1 MNLPTS
7 VFLSRV
13 DWKTKPHAC
22 GAAAFVNAGRID
34 MDLISDTFGRD
45 LLSFYIEYKTRRN
58 ISLVHYHLRQCNIV
72 LLCHNWLVD
81 I

>member
-34 MDLISDTFGRD
+34 MDLISAETSCHSISSTKPGGI
-45 LLSFYIEYKTRRN
+45 LVLYITICGNATLFYSVTT
-58 ISLVHYHLRQCNIV
+58 
-72 LLCHNWLVD
+72 D
-81 I
+81 